1 MLTAL
6 DEAERKIEHNPAGGL
21 PAPRPYPW
29 LARAGWAWVK
39 AGRYWI
45 GYRQRP
51 RLLIVSVF
59 YETADIP
66 GRL

>member
-1 MLTAL
+1 MLAAL
-6 DEAERKIEHNPAGGL
+6 DEAERKIESSPAGGL

-29 LARAGWAWVK
+29 LMRPGLAWLK

-51 RLLIVSVF
+51 RLVITAVF
-59 YETADIP
+59 FEMADIP
-66 GRL
+66 TRL